1 MYAIRSYYVYVTD
14 KYVSTS
20 THFQLS
26 EWQLFGTEVTTTG
39 MNTLSAT
46 VNIYPNPAKEEV
58 FIQVEEKSNVYVY
71 DMLGQIKYSG
81 ILEKGTN
88 KVDVSDYN
96 KAMYVVKVST
106 EKSSNSFILRK
117 E

>member
-1 MYAIRSYYVYVTD
+1 
-14 KYVSTS
+14 
-20 THFQLS
+20 
-26 EWQLFGTEVTTTG
+26 
-39 MNTLSAT
+39 
-46 VNIYPNPAKEEV
+46 
-58 FIQVEEKSNVYVY
+58 
-71 DMLGQIKYSG
+71 MLGQIKYSG